1 MKNARLSLRRILV
14 ISRPFWWVNT
24 AVPFAVGALLAA
36 KQIEP
41 AVVVGFIYFLIPY
54 NLLMYGVNDIFDYES
69 DIKNPRKNGSVNG
82 SVLPL
87 ELHGKLWWAM
97 LLVNMPFVVY
107 FLWIGTWAS
116 TLFLTVVLFMVF
128 AYSQKGLRYKEKPL
142 LDSFTSAFHYSSPFI
157 FGILLLQGEK
167 LWLGIFAAFFLWVAA
182 NHAFGAIQDI
192 VPDRKAGIA
201 SIATYLGS
209 RQTLYVVLTF
219 YLAAATLPVFIY
231 GPIGWFGALAILP
244 YLALVLRCLPERN
257 NEKSKL
263 FASSWRMFLAV
274 NYIIGA
280 IGSITLLYLYNR

>member
-87 ELHGKLWWAM
+87 ELHGKLWWA
-97 LLVNMPFVVY
+97 
-107 FLWIGTWAS
+107 
-116 TLFLTVVLFMVF
+116 
-128 AYSQKGLRYKEKPL
+128 
-142 LDSFTSAFHYSSPFI
+142 SAFHYSSPFI